1 MKRVLVANRG
11 AIARRIVRACH
22 ACGLEAVAVYSE
34 ADAGAPHLDEADGSF
49 ALDGVT
55 AADTYLNQA
64 ALLAIAERSGADA
77 VHPGY
82 GFLAENAGFAQA
94 VMDAGLVFVGPSP
107 RWLADMGDKVAARR
121 LFAEHGFPVFAG
133 SERLADGDAA
143 QAAAS
148 AIGYPVMVKPSG
160 GGGGLGMQ
168 VARNETELAAAFGRA
183 VAIAESAFGD
193 AGVYLEKFIE
203 APRHIEFQLLADG
216 ERAVHVFERECSV
229 QRRNQKL
236 IEEAPAPGLDAA
248 LVARHA
254 ALAAEVC
261 TGLGYDN
268 AGTLETLFTADGAVG
283 FLEMNT
289 RIQVEHAVTEE
300 LTGLDL
306 VGWQLK
312 LAAGESLPA
321 GFAPEPCGHA
331 IEARVYAEDPV
342 TLLPSTGKLT
352 RFHMP
357 DLHGVRFETG
367 YQEGQTVTPHYDALL
382 AKLVARGTTRAQAI
396 GRLLV
401 ALKAFEVHGVR
412 TNQALLLRVLADAD
426 FVAGRVDTGLIPRLL
441 GGTG

>member
-1 MKRVLVANRG
+1 MKRVLIANRG

-22 ACGLEAVAVYSE
+22 ACGLEAVAVHSE
-34 ADAGAPHLDEADGSF
+34 ADTGAPYLDEADAAF

-55 AADTYLNQA
+55 AGDSYLNQT
-64 ALLAIAERSGADA
+64 ALLAVAERSGADA

-82 GFLAENAGFAQA
+82 GFLAENAAFAQA
-94 VMDAGLVFVGPSP
+94 VLAAGLTFVGPSP
-107 RWLADMGDKVAARR
+107 RWLSAMGDKVAARS
-121 LFAEHGFPVFAG
+121 LFAEQGFPVFAG
-133 SERLADGDAA
+133 SPALADAA
-143 QAAAS
+143 AARQAAE
-148 AIGYPVMVKPSG
+148 AIGFPVMVKPSG

-168 VARNETELAAAFGRA
+168 VARNEAELTAAFGRA
-183 VAIAESAFGD
+183 VAIAEAAFGD

-236 IEEAPAPGLDAA
+236 LEEAPAPGLDAA

-254 ALAAEVC
+254 QLAADVC
-261 TGLGYDN
+261 GKLGYDN
-268 AGTLETLFTADGAVG
+268 VGTLETLFTGDGAVG

-289 RIQVEHAVTEE
+289 RIQVEHAVTEV
-300 LTGLDL
+300 LTGVDL
-306 VGWQLK
+306 VARQLK
-312 LAAGESLPA
+312 LAAGEPLPA
-321 GFAPEPCGHA
+321 DFAPQPQGHA

-357 DLHGVRFETG
+357 ELHGVRFETG
-367 YQEGQTVTPHYDALL
+367 YREGQTVTPHYDALL
-382 AKLVARGTTRAQAI
+382 AKLIAHGATRAQAI

-401 ALKAFEVHGVR
+401 ALKAFEVGGVR
-412 TNQALLLRVLADAD
+412 TNQALLLRVLADEA
-426 FVAGRVDTGLIPRLL
+426 FLAGRVDTGLVPRLL
-441 GGTG
+441 AE